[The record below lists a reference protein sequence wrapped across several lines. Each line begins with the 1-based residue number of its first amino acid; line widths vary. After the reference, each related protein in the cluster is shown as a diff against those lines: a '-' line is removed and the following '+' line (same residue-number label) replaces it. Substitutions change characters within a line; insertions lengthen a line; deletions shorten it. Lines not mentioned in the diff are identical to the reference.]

1 MTSQPTLFDEASAR
15 LPLFDTLPEDVIE
28 RLAAAGFGR
37 GLLTAAIRARLRKAG
52 FLDMGML
59 ARATPTALMAVRKIG
74 PVRVDAIRIH
84 VLGELARLVP
94 GARAMHDKDT
104 TDRRRLDRLRSM
116 PAEWLPFGAA
126 VLERLGPSGPTWA
139 DFALM
144 RRVEAGRML
153 GIVAADLDEIVSA
166 LARVLMPSQPHIRS
180 ASASQEDDAAQDA
193 RARQERAEELRERD
207 REWDE
212 AAPARG
218 GR

>member
-1 MTSQPTLFDEASAR
+1 MTSQPTLFDEVSAR

-74 PVRVDAIRIH
+74 PVRVDAIQLH

-94 GARAMHDKDT
+94 GARAMHDKEA

-116 PAEWLPFGAA
+116 PAEWLPFATA
-126 VLERLGPSGPTWA
+126 VLARLGPSGPSWA

-144 RRVEAGRML
+144 RRAEAGRML
-153 GIVAADLDEIVSA
+153 GILAADLDEIVSA
-166 LARVLMPSQPHIRS
+166 LARVLMPSQPHLRS

-212 AAPARG
+212 AAPTRG
-218 GR
+218 DR